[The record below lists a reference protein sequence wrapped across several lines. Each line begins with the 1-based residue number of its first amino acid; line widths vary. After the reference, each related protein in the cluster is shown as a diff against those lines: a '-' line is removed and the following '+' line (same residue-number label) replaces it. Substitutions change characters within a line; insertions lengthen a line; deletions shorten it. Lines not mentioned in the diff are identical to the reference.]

1 MMMVVMMIGINA
13 DVNVDVDVTVK
24 ETECSDCEKTRDV
37 VVSECGVEK
46 ECGNT
51 KDVVVSECGV
61 EKECGNTKDV
71 VIDYSECDGCEECMS
86 CKKSCNG
93 KECNSCTQQR
103 SISIPT
109 EVCEKVKSTT
119 TFETTSM
126 REVTLSST
134 SVETLYSTVVETY
147 YSTIIEMVTTET
159 PYVCA
164 VETEV
169 YSEVC
174 TTEFKTTILET
185 ETLTTEITL
194 ETGIVIVNDSDRGI
208 NINNYT
214 GYTVDEPKNT
224 YATSASEKLV
234 GILVVILCVF
244 MV

>member
-1 MMMVVMMIGINA
+1 MKTTLKTMMMMAMMIGINA
-13 DVNVDVDVTVK
+13 NVNVNVDVNVK
-24 ETECSDCEKTRDV
+24 ETGCSDCEKTRDV
-37 VVSECGVEK
+37 VVSECGVGK
-46 ECGNT
+46 ECGYT
-51 KDVVVSECGV
+51 KDLVVSS
-61 EKECGNTKDV
+61 TKSV
-71 VIDYSECDGCEECMS
+71 DYSECDGCEECMS

-109 EVCEKVKSTT
+109 EVCENVTSTT
-119 TFETTSM
+119 TFESTSM

-147 YSTIIEMVTTET
+147 YSTIIQMVTTET

-174 TTEFKTTILET
+174 TTEFMTTMLET
-185 ETLTTEITL
+185 ETLTTETTL